1 MKKNLFIKSTLI
13 LILSGFLTKIL
24 GFIIKVIYTR
34 IIGEYGI
41 SLYSIAV
48 PTYSLLLTIAT
59 LAIPI
64 SISKLV
70 SENKGRSIRILTS
83 AAFLIISI
91 NLVLV
96 FVIFLTK
103 DFLAVNL
110 LKEPKASPIIMAF
123 ALTLPFVSISS
134 VLKGYFAGKQNMVPH
149 ATSNIIEQI
158 VRLIIILVVLPI
170 LKRKSDMLAILGL
183 ILLTIISEISSIIV
197 FLFFLPKK
205 INFNTKILPS
215 KKITKDI
222 LDISIP
228 TVSGR
233 IIGNIGYF
241 FEPIILTNLLLFS
254 GYNNSYILSEYGAY
268 NAYSLALLTMPSFFI
283 GAIATSLL
291 PEISKFN
298 GNNNLKMVKRRIHQ
312 SIIFSLIIGIFF
324 SLLIFIF
331 RDKLLF
337 SLYNTTKGSD
347 YIKVLAP
354 FFVLFYL
361 EGVLTSS
368 LQALGYAKVTM
379 NITLYGVIIKLFIMA
394 ILSLCHIGIYSLVIA
409 EIINIFFVVFFN
421 FKHLKKYIFIEP
433 TTPENTFDSL

>member
-59 LAIPI
+59 LAIP
-64 SISKLV
+64 ISKLV

-222 LDISIP
+222 LNISIP

-421 FKHLKKYIFIEP
+421 FKHLKKYI
-433 TTPENTFDSL
+433 

>member
-13 LILSGFLTKIL
+13 LICSGFLTKIL

-41 SLYSIAV
+41 SLYAIAA

-83 AAFLIISI
+83 AAFLILSI
-91 NLVLV
+91 N
-96 FVIFLTK
+96 FLLILLILLTR
-103 DFLAVNL
+103 DFLATTL
-110 LKEPKASPIIMAF
+110 LKEPLASPILLAF

-158 VRLIIILVVLPI
+158 IRLIIIVIVLPI
-170 LKRKSDMLAILGL
+170 LMEKSVMHAVIGL
-183 ILLTIISEISSIIV
+183 ILLTIISEVSSIIV
-197 FLFFLPKK
+197 FLFFIPKHIDFK
-205 INFNTKILPS
+205 TNLLPS
-215 KKITKDI
+215 KKHTKDI
-222 LDISIP
+222 LNISVP
-228 TVSGR
+228 TVSSR

-241 FEPIILTNLLLFS
+241 LEPIILTNLLLFS
-254 GYNNSYILSEYGAY
+254 GYPSSYILREYGAY
-268 NAYSLALLTMPSFFI
+268 NAYSLTLLTMPGFFI
-283 GAIATSLL
+283 AAISTSLL
-291 PEISKFN
+291 PEISKFH
-298 GNNNLKMVKRRIHQ
+298 GENNTKMIKRRIHQ
-312 SIIFSLIIGIFF
+312 SIIFALLIGIFF
-324 SLLIFIF
+324 SFIIFTF
-331 RDKLLF
+331 RDTLLF
-337 SLYNTTKGSD
+337 SLYNTTSGSN

-379 NITLYGVIIKLFIMA
+379 NITLWGVILKLLVMA

-409 EIINIFFVVFFN
+409 EIINILFVVLLN
-421 FKHLKKYIFIEP
+421 IKYLKKLTY
-433 TTPENTFDSL
+433 

>member
-83 AAFLIISI
+83 AAFLIITI

-110 LKEPKASPIIMAF
+110 LKEPKSSPIIMSF

-149 ATSNIIEQI
+149 ATSNILEQI

-170 LKRKSDMLAILGL
+170 LKKKSDMLAILGL

-421 FKHLKKYIFIEP
+421 FKYLKKYI
-433 TTPENTFDSL
+433 

>member
-170 LKRKSDMLAILGL
+170 LKKKSDMLAILGL

-205 INFNTKILPS
+205 INFKTKILPS

-368 LQALGYAKVTM
+368 LQALGYAKITM

-421 FKHLKKYIFIEP
+421 FKYLKKYI
-433 TTPENTFDSL
+433 

>member
-170 LKRKSDMLAILGL
+170 LKKKSDMLAILGL

-228 TVSGR
+228 TVSAR

-421 FKHLKKYIFIEP
+421 FKHLKKYI
-433 TTPENTFDSL
+433 

>member
-354 FFVLFYL
+354 FFLLFYL

-421 FKHLKKYIFIEP
+421 FKYLKKYI
-433 TTPENTFDSL
+433 

>member
-91 NLVLV
+91 NLLLV

-421 FKHLKKYIFIEP
+421 FKHLKKYI
-433 TTPENTFDSL
+433 

>member
-110 LKEPKASPIIMAF
+110 LKEPKAGPIIMAF

-394 ILSLCHIGIYSLVIA
+394 ILSLCYIGIYSLVIA

-421 FKHLKKYIFIEP
+421 FKHLKKYI
-433 TTPENTFDSL
+433 

>member
-1 MKKNLFIKSTLI
+1 MDKKNLFIKSTII
-13 LILSGFLTKIL
+13 LILSGFLTKIF
-24 GFIIKVIYTR
+24 GFLIKIIYTR

-41 SLYSIAV
+41 SLYTIAA

-70 SENKGRSIRILTS
+70 SENKGRSIRILTT
-83 AAFLIISI
+83 AAVLIIVI
-91 NLVLV
+91 NLILILI
-96 FVIFLTK
+96 IFLTK
-103 DFLAVNL
+103 DFIAIYF
-110 LKEPKASPIIMAF
+110 LKEPHASPILMAF

-134 VLKGYFAGKQNMVPH
+134 VLKGYFAGKQNMLPH

-158 VRLIIILVVLPI
+158 IRLIIISTVLPI
-170 LKRKSDMLAILGL
+170 LIKRSILTAVIGL
-183 ILLTIISEISSIIV
+183 ILLTILSEICSIII

-205 INFNTKILPS
+205 INLNTNLKPS
-215 KKITKDI
+215 IPITKNI
-222 LDISIP
+222 LSISVP

-268 NAYSLALLTMPSFFI
+268 NAYSLALLTMPGFFI
-283 GAIATSLL
+283 GAISTALL
-291 PEISKFN
+291 PEISKLYYQKN
-298 GNNNLKMVKRRIHQ
+298 IKMVKRRLRQ
-312 SIIFSLIIGIFF
+312 ALSFSLFIGISF
-324 SLLIFIF
+324 SFLIYTF
-331 RDKLLF
+331 RNQLLF
-337 SLYNTTKGSD
+337 TLYNTTKGSD

-361 EGVLTSS
+361 EGILTST
-368 LQALGYAKVTM
+368 LQAMGYSKTTM
-379 NITLYGVIIKLFIMA
+379 NITLWGVLLKLLIMA

-409 EIINIFFVVFFN
+409 EIINIIFVVLLN
-421 FKHLKKYIFIEP
+421 IIALKNKLNKTIPQF
-433 TTPENTFDSL
+433 

>member
-110 LKEPKASPIIMAF
+110 LKEPKAGPIIMAF

-158 VRLIIILVVLPI
+158 VRLIIILVMLPI

-421 FKHLKKYIFIEP
+421 FKHLKKYI
-433 TTPENTFDSL
+433 

>member
-91 NLVLV
+91 NLILV

-103 DFLAVNL
+103 DFLAINL

-170 LKRKSDMLAILGL
+170 LKKKSDMLAILGL

-347 YIKVLAP
+347 YIKALAP

-421 FKHLKKYIFIEP
+421 FKHLKKYV
-433 TTPENTFDSL
+433 

>member
-91 NLVLV
+91 NFVLV

-421 FKHLKKYIFIEP
+421 FKYLKKYI
-433 TTPENTFDSL
+433 

>member
-268 NAYSLALLTMPSFFI
+268 NAYSLALLTMPNFFI

-421 FKHLKKYIFIEP
+421 FKHLKQYI
-433 TTPENTFDSL
+433 

>member
-158 VRLIIILVVLPI
+158 VRLIIILVMLPI

-421 FKHLKKYIFIEP
+421 FKYLKKYI
-433 TTPENTFDSL
+433 

>member
-149 ATSNIIEQI
+149 ATSNIIEQF

-197 FLFFLPKK
+197 FLLFLPKK

-241 FEPIILTNLLLFS
+241 FEPIILTNLLLFC

-421 FKHLKKYIFIEP
+421 FKHLKKYI
-433 TTPENTFDSL
+433 